1 MSKKYLSYEEAL
13 AKLQHFCAYQERCHQ
28 EVKQKILD
36 LGVYGDTVD
45 EIIATLIEDNFLN
58 EMRFAAVFAGGKF
71 RIKKW
76 GRNKI
81 KQALKQKRVS
91 EYCIK
96 KALKQE
102 ISVEDYYQTLVQVI
116 KKKNKLLKEPNIYK
130 RKQKLAR
137 YAVDRGFES
146 SLAWEVIKNLLDK

>member
-1 MSKKYLSYEEAL
+1 MSKKYISYEEAL

-36 LGVYGDTVD
+36 LGIYGEEVD
-45 EIIATLIEDNFLN
+45 EIIATLIENNFLN
-58 EMRFAAVFAGGKF
+58 EMRFAEVFAGGKF

-102 ISVEDYYQTLVQVI
+102 IPTEDYYQTLVKVLE
-116 KKKNKLLKEPNIYK
+116 KKNKLLKESNHYK
-130 RKQKLAR
+130 RRQKLAR
-137 YAVDRGFES
+137 YAMDRGFES
-146 SLAWEVIKNLLDK
+146 SLVWEVIKSLLDK